1 MSYARVRS
9 NRAWLVTVDE
19 AAAELLEQVLAGA
32 ALVEGVA
39 IGSGVQACPDG
50 EEVGLE
56 SHISPPLIPGKTK

>member
-1 MSYARVRS
+1 M
-9 NRAWLVTVDE
+9 LVTVDE